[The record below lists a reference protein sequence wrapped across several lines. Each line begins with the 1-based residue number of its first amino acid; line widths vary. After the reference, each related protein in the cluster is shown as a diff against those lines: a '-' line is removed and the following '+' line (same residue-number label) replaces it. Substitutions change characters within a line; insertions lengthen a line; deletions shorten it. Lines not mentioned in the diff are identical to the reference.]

1 MDRLSN
7 KEIMSIFLR
16 TFLMDY
22 TLSLLNSMNKM
33 SKKKEDELP
42 RLLDENELKN
52 IESDEKK

>member
-1 MDRLSN
+1 
-7 KEIMSIFLR
+7 
-16 TFLMDY
+16 MDY